1 MTTPLSG
8 IKVIEIGTLIAAP
21 FAARLM
27 AEFGAEVIKI
37 ESLGQGDPLR
47 KWRKL
52 HEGTSLWWYLQS
64 RNKKSLALNLKSS
77 EGLGLIKQLLGDA
90 DVLIE
95 NLRPGGLEKL
105 GLGWDVLHSLNPKL
119 TLVRISGYGQTG
131 PYRDR
136 PGFGAIGEAMGG
148 IRYTTGNPDSPPAR
162 VGVSLGDSLA
172 SLHGVIGALMSLLRV
187 KTGQGDGQ
195 VVDVSLAESVFNVME
210 SLVPEYDMLGHVR
223 ERSGGALPGIAPSN
237 TYLTA
242 DGAYVVIAG
251 NSDPIYKRLMT
262 AIGRSDLAEAAE
274 FAHNDGRAAK
284 SAVLDAAI
292 THWTSSLPIEQVL
305 SALEAAEV
313 PAGRIYSVADIVSDP
328 HYQARDMLLNAQLPG
343 GVSVKM
349 PGIVPKLSETPGA
362 VNWQGPA
369 LGQHTDDILSGL
381 GLADADIQRL
391 KIRGWC
397 NDPGL
402 FRAIDR
408 AGSLAARWPANR
420 TDLGRD
426 GRQDRA
432 DRPTLSRRVFTDRG
446 GLVRLAQGHPGA
458 A

>member
-1 MTTPLSG
+1 MTAPLSG

-37 ESLGQGDPLR
+37 EAMGQGDPLR

-64 RNKKSLALNLKSS
+64 RNKKSLALDLKSP
-77 EGLGLIKQLLGDA
+77 EGLDLIKQLLGDA

-105 GLGWDVLHSLNPKL
+105 GLGWDVLHALNPKL

-195 VVDVSLAESVFNVME
+195 IVDVSLAESVFNLME

-251 NSDPIYKRLMT
+251 NSDPIYKRLMHT
-262 AIGRSDLAEAAE
+262 IGRADLAEAPE

-284 SAVLDAAI
+284 SGLLDAAI
-292 THWTSSLPIEQVL
+292 THWTSSLPIDQVL

-313 PAGRIYSVADIVSDP
+313 PAGRIYSVADIVNDP
-328 HYQARDMLLNAQLPG
+328 HYQARDMLLKAELPG

-349 PGIVPKLSETPGA
+349 PGIVPKLSQTPGG
-362 VNWQGPA
+362 VNWQGPT
-369 LGQHTDDILSGL
+369 LGQHTDEILGSL
-381 GLADADIQRL
+381 GLAGADIQRL
-391 KIRGWC
+391 KT
-397 NDPGL
+397 
-402 FRAIDR
+402 
-408 AGSLAARWPANR
+408 AGVV
-420 TDLGRD
+420 
-426 GRQDRA
+426 Q
-432 DRPTLSRRVFTDRG
+432 
-446 GLVRLAQGHPGA
+446 
-458 A
+458 

>member
-1 MTTPLSG
+1 MTAPLSG

-37 ESLGQGDPLR
+37 EALGQGDPLR

-64 RNKKSLALNLKSS
+64 RNKKSLALDLKSA
-77 EGLGLIKQLLGDA
+77 EGLDLIKQLLGDA

-105 GLGWDVLHSLNPKL
+105 GLGWDVLHALNPKL

-172 SLHGVIGALMSLLRV
+172 SLHGVIGALMALLRV

-195 VVDVSLAESVFNVME
+195 VVDVSLAESVFNLME

-262 AIGRSDLAEAAE
+262 TIGRADLAEAAE

-284 SAVLDAAI
+284 SALLDAAI

-328 HYQARDMLLNAQLPG
+328 HYQARDMLLNAELPG

-362 VNWQGPA
+362 VNWQGPS
-369 LGQHTDDILSGL
+369 LGQHTGDILGSL
-381 GLADADIQRL
+381 GLTVADIQRL
-391 KIRGWC
+391 KTSGVV
-397 NDPGL
+397 
-402 FRAIDR
+402 
-408 AGSLAARWPANR
+408 
-420 TDLGRD
+420 
-426 GRQDRA
+426 Q
-432 DRPTLSRRVFTDRG
+432 
-446 GLVRLAQGHPGA
+446 
-458 A
+458 

>member
-1 MTTPLSG
+1 MTAPLSG

-37 ESLGQGDPLR
+37 EAMGQGDPLR

-64 RNKKSLALNLKSS
+64 RNKKSLALDLKSP
-77 EGLGLIKQLLGDA
+77 EGLDLIKQLLGDA

-105 GLGWDVLHSLNPKL
+105 GLGWDVLHALNPKL

-195 VVDVSLAESVFNVME
+195 IVDVSLAESVFNLME

-251 NSDPIYKRLMT
+251 NSDPIYKRLMHT
-262 AIGRSDLAEAAE
+262 IGRADLAEAPE

-284 SAVLDAAI
+284 SGLLDAAI
-292 THWTSSLPIEQVL
+292 THWTSSLPIDHVL

-328 HYQARDMLLNAQLPG
+328 HYQARDMLLNAELPG

-349 PGIVPKLSETPGA
+349 PGIVPKLSDTPGG
-362 VNWQGPA
+362 VNWQGPS
-369 LGQHTDDILSGL
+369 LGQHTDEILGSL
-381 GLADADIQRL
+381 GLAGADIQRL
-391 KIRGWC
+391 KTSGVV
-397 NDPGL
+397 
-402 FRAIDR
+402 
-408 AGSLAARWPANR
+408 
-420 TDLGRD
+420 
-426 GRQDRA
+426 Q
-432 DRPTLSRRVFTDRG
+432 
-446 GLVRLAQGHPGA
+446 
-458 A
+458 

>member
-1 MTTPLSG
+1 MTAPLSG

-37 ESLGQGDPLR
+37 EALGQGDPLR

-64 RNKKSLALNLKSS
+64 RNKKSLALDLKSA
-77 EGLGLIKQLLGDA
+77 EGLDLIKQLLGDA

-105 GLGWDVLHSLNPKL
+105 GLGWDVLHALNPKL

-172 SLHGVIGALMSLLRV
+172 SLHGVIGALMALLRV

-195 VVDVSLAESVFNVME
+195 IVDVSLAESVFNLME

-262 AIGRSDLAEAAE
+262 TIGRADLAEAAE

-284 SAVLDAAI
+284 SALLDAAI

-328 HYQARDMLLNAQLPG
+328 HYQARDMLLNAELPG

-362 VNWQGPA
+362 VNWQGPR
-369 LGQHTDDILSGL
+369 LGQHTDDILGSL
-381 GLADADIQRL
+381 GLTVADIQRL
-391 KIRGWC
+391 KTSGVV
-397 NDPGL
+397 
-402 FRAIDR
+402 
-408 AGSLAARWPANR
+408 
-420 TDLGRD
+420 
-426 GRQDRA
+426 Q
-432 DRPTLSRRVFTDRG
+432 
-446 GLVRLAQGHPGA
+446 
-458 A
+458 

>member
-1 MTTPLSG
+1 MTAPLSG

-37 ESLGQGDPLR
+37 EALGQGDPLR

-64 RNKKSLALNLKSS
+64 RNKKSLALDLKSA
-77 EGLGLIKQLLGDA
+77 EGLDLIKQLLGDA

-105 GLGWDVLHSLNPKL
+105 GLGWDVLHALNPKL

-172 SLHGVIGALMSLLRV
+172 SLHGVIGALMALLRV

-195 VVDVSLAESVFNVME
+195 VVDVSLAESVFNLME

-262 AIGRSDLAEAAE
+262 TIGRADLAEAAE

-284 SAVLDAAI
+284 SALLDAAI

-328 HYQARDMLLNAQLPG
+328 HYQARDMLLNAELPG

-362 VNWQGPA
+362 VNWQGPS
-369 LGQHTDDILSGL
+369 LGQHTDDILGSL
-381 GLADADIQRL
+381 GLTVADIQRL
-391 KIRGWC
+391 KTSGVV
-397 NDPGL
+397 
-402 FRAIDR
+402 
-408 AGSLAARWPANR
+408 
-420 TDLGRD
+420 
-426 GRQDRA
+426 Q
-432 DRPTLSRRVFTDRG
+432 
-446 GLVRLAQGHPGA
+446 
-458 A
+458 

>member
-1 MTTPLSG
+1 MTAPLSG

-37 ESLGQGDPLR
+37 EAMGQGDPLR

-64 RNKKSLALNLKSS
+64 RNKKSLALDLKSPQ
-77 EGLGLIKQLLGDA
+77 GLDLIKQLLGDA

-105 GLGWDVLHSLNPKL
+105 GLGWDVLHALNPKL

-195 VVDVSLAESVFNVME
+195 IVDVSLAESVFNLME

-251 NSDPIYKRLMT
+251 NSDPIYKRLMNT
-262 AIGRSDLAEAAE
+262 IGRADLADAPE

-284 SAVLDAAI
+284 SGLLDAAI

-328 HYQARDMLLNAQLPG
+328 HYQARDMLLTAELPG

-349 PGIVPKLSETPGA
+349 PGIVPKLSETPGG
-362 VNWQGPA
+362 VNWQGPT
-369 LGQHTDDILSGL
+369 LGQHTDDILGSL
-381 GLADADIQRL
+381 GLTGADIQRL
-391 KIRGWC
+391 KTSGVV
-397 NDPGL
+397 
-402 FRAIDR
+402 
-408 AGSLAARWPANR
+408 
-420 TDLGRD
+420 
-426 GRQDRA
+426 Q
-432 DRPTLSRRVFTDRG
+432 
-446 GLVRLAQGHPGA
+446 
-458 A
+458 

>member
-1 MTTPLSG
+1 MTGPLQG
-8 IKVIEIGTLIAAP
+8 VRVIEIGTLIAAP

-27 AEFGAEVIKI
+27 GEFGAEVIKI

-64 RNKKSLALNLKSS
+64 RNKKSLSLNLKSA
-77 EGLGLIKQLLGDA
+77 EGIDIVKRLAESA

-95 NLRPGGLEKL
+95 NLRPGALEKL
-105 GLGWDVLHSLNPKL
+105 GLGWDVLHALNPKL
-119 TLVRISGYGQTG
+119 TLVRISGYGQSG

-148 IRYTTGNPDSPPAR
+148 IRYTTGTPGSPPAR

-172 SLHGVIGALMSLLRV
+172 SMHAVMGALMSLLRV

-237 TYLTA
+237 TYPTA

-251 NSDPIYKRLMT
+251 NSDPIFKRLMQ
-262 AIGRSDLAEAAE
+262 AIGRDDLGENPA
-274 FAHNDGRAAK
+274 FAHNDGRAAQ
-284 SAVLDAAI
+284 SDLLDAAI
-292 THWTSSLPIEQVL
+292 SAWSSALPIDEVL
-305 SALEAAEV
+305 KALEQAEV
-313 PAGRIYSVADIVSDP
+313 PAGRIYNVADIVADP
-328 HYQARDMLLNAQLPG
+328 HYQAREMILDAELPG
-343 GVSVKM
+343 GASVKM
-349 PGIVPKLSETPGA
+349 PGIVPKLSDTPGS

-369 LGQHTDDILSGL
+369 LGQHTDSVL
-381 GLADADIQRL
+381 GELGMTAADIAQL
-391 KIRGWC
+391 KASGVV
-397 NDPGL
+397 
-402 FRAIDR
+402 
-408 AGSLAARWPANR
+408 
-420 TDLGRD
+420 
-426 GRQDRA
+426 Q
-432 DRPTLSRRVFTDRG
+432 
-446 GLVRLAQGHPGA
+446 
-458 A
+458 

>member
-1 MTTPLSG
+1 MTAPLSG

-27 AEFGAEVIKI
+27 ADFGAEVIKI
-37 ESLGQGDPLR
+37 EAMGQGDPLR

-64 RNKKSLALNLKSS
+64 RNKKSLALDLKSP
-77 EGLGLIKQLLGDA
+77 EGLELVKQLLGDA

-105 GLGWDVLHSLNPKL
+105 GLGWDVLHALNPKL

-148 IRYTTGNPDSPPAR
+148 IRYTTGHPDSPPAR

-195 VVDVSLAESVFNVME
+195 IVDVSLAESVFNLME

-262 AIGRSDLAEAAE
+262 AIGRVDLADAPEL
-274 FAHNDGRAAK
+274 AHNDGRAAQ
-284 SAVLDAAI
+284 SGLLDAAI
-292 THWTSSLPIEQVL
+292 THWTSSLPIDQVL
-305 SALEAAEV
+305 SALEAAQV

-349 PGIVPKLSETPGA
+349 PGIVPKLSDTPGG
-362 VNWQGPA
+362 VNWQGPS
-369 LGQHTDDILSGL
+369 LGQHTDDILGDL
-381 GLADADIQRL
+381 GLTAADIQRL
-391 KIRGWC
+391 KTSGVV
-397 NDPGL
+397 
-402 FRAIDR
+402 
-408 AGSLAARWPANR
+408 
-420 TDLGRD
+420 
-426 GRQDRA
+426 Q
-432 DRPTLSRRVFTDRG
+432 
-446 GLVRLAQGHPGA
+446 
-458 A
+458 

>member
-1 MTTPLSG
+1 MTAPLSG

-21 FAARLM
+21 FAARML

-37 ESLGQGDPLR
+37 EAMGQGDPLR

-64 RNKKSLALNLKSS
+64 RNKKSLALDLKSP

-105 GLGWDVLHSLNPKL
+105 GLGWDVLHALNPKL

-172 SLHGVIGALMSLLRV
+172 SLHAVIGALMSLLRV
-187 KTGQGDGQ
+187 KTGQGKGQ
-195 VVDVSLAESVFNVME
+195 VVDVSLAESVFNLME

-251 NSDPIYKRLMT
+251 NSDPIYKRLMHT
-262 AIGRSDLAEAAE
+262 IGRADLAEAPE
-274 FAHNDGRAAK
+274 YAHNDGRAAK
-284 SAVLDAAI
+284 SGLLDAAI
-292 THWTSSLPIEQVL
+292 THWTSSLPIDQVL

-349 PGIVPKLSETPGA
+349 PGIVPKLSETPGG
-362 VNWQGPA
+362 VNWQGPT
-369 LGQHTDDILSGL
+369 LGQHTDDILGSL
-381 GLADADIQRL
+381 GLTGADIQRL
-391 KIRGWC
+391 KT
-397 NDPGL
+397 
-402 FRAIDR
+402 
-408 AGSLAARWPANR
+408 AGVV
-420 TDLGRD
+420 
-426 GRQDRA
+426 Q
-432 DRPTLSRRVFTDRG
+432 
-446 GLVRLAQGHPGA
+446 
-458 A
+458 